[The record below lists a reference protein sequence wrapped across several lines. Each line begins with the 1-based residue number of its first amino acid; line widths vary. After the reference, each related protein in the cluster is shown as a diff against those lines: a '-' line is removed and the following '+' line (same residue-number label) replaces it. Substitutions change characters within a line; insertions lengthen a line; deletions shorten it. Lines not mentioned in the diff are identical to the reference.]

1 MAKEAK
7 EPASRDDD
15 IEEIVRTV
23 AIRLAAARKARGL
36 TQKQFGELADMSQQ
50 RIFELEQGV
59 GNITIRTL
67 SKMAKILDID
77 VHSLFTGVG
86 PSVETNLAGSLTK
99 LIKML
104 EERELQDTERRDQEA
119 TFSSSLLSIMHRME
133 DLAVRRPQ
141 KDTESN

>member
-7 EPASRDDD
+7 EPASRDED
-15 IEEIVRTV
+15 IEEVVRTV
-23 AIRLAAARKARGL
+23 ADRLAAARKARGW
-36 TQKQFGELADMSQQ
+36 TQKQFGEMADMSQQ

-77 VHSLFTGVG
+77 VHTLFLGSG
-86 PSVETNLAGSLTK
+86 PSVEYGLANSMAK

-104 EERELQDTERRDQEA
+104 EDRGAQDSERREQEEM
-119 TFSSSLLSIMHRME
+119 FRSSFLSIMQRLE
-133 DLAVRRPQ
+133 ALAVRKPS
-141 KDTESN
+141 KDK